1 LPERPRALIADA
13 DSSTR
18 LLLSHH
24 LYLDGFAIDECAD
37 GRDALERVTTGRFDL
52 IVVEAAL
59 AGLDGIAL
67 CRAIRHS
74 PVNPRAAVFVVARS
88 AAETDKVLALSN
100 GADDYL
106 TKPLG
111 MLEFMA
117 RVSAVMRRIERTS
130 HGGRQLVE
138 SGDLILDP
146 SRRQVVVRGQRVAC
160 SKQEFDLLYGLAASP
175 GIVFS
180 REELV
185 TRYWPDG
192 GARDA
197 RLVDPIVSRLRR
209 KIERE
214 PDSPQMILTVWGI
227 GYKFADAQ

>member
-1 LPERPRALIADA
+1 MPERFRALIADA
-13 DSSTR
+13 DPSTR

-24 LYLDGFAIDECAD
+24 LCLDGFAIDECAD
-37 GRDALERVTTGRFDL
+37 GRDALERVATSRFDL
-52 IVVEAAL
+52 IVLDATL
-59 AGLDGIAL
+59 TGLDGIAL

-74 PVNPRAAVFVVARS
+74 PVNPRAVVFVVARS

-111 MLEFMA
+111 VLEFMA
-117 RVSAVMRRIERTS
+117 RVAAAMRRIERVP
-130 HGGRQLVE
+130 HGRRQLVE
-138 SGDLILDP
+138 SGDLTLDP

-160 SKQEFDLLYGLAASP
+160 SKQEFELLYGLAASP

-185 TRYWPDG
+185 AKYWPGG
-192 GARDA
+192 GARDV

-227 GYKFADAQ
+227 GYKFSD